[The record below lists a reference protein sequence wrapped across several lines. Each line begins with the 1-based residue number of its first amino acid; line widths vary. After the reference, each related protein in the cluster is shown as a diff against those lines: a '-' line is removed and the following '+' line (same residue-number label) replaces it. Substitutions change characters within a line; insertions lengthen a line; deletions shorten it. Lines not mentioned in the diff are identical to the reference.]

1 MQRVS
6 RSDDTT
12 GAFRIADNASTTNRF
27 DHFFLARRQPS
38 PLFCPDGGLS
48 MSIINLFIKKTPM
61 ISGVLWFLIVFRQ
74 QDRGCGSVGF
84 GDDINA
90 SAVTKIV
97 SR

>member
-27 DHFFLARRQPS
+27 DHFFLALRQPS

-48 MSIINLFIKKTPM
+48 MSIINLFIKK
-61 ISGVLWFLIVFRQ
+61 SVYKKDADDFWRLVVLNSLPAT
-74 QDRGCGSVGF
+74 GSWLRIGQL
-84 GDDINA
+84 
-90 SAVTKIV
+90 
-97 SR
+97 R